1 QAKCCLAINECYF
14 FSDLP
19 NRSVKVKV
27 FSFVT
32 GNTLGSHKQF
42 VGTLCSQRAGIQEVS
57 TVEESAIILCFC
69 PVVSRAGTDIKA
81 ALQKLNDILVTKD
94 VVLVVLHHTFNTEL
108 TVPDSSRSV
117 SRKNTLTVDCLFHED
132 RGILHCSQN
141 EEAFR
146 TVLKLMDTKV
156 SMFHQ

>member
-1 QAKCCLAINECYF
+1 KT
-14 FSDLP
+14 
-19 NRSVKVKV
+19 VKV

-42 VGTLCSQRAGIQEVS
+42 VGTLCSRRAGIQEVS
-57 TVEESAIILCFC
+57 TVEECDVILCFC
-69 PVVSRAGTDIKA
+69 PVVSKAGINIEA
-81 ALQKLNDILVTKD
+81 ALQKLNDFPVTKD
-94 VVLVVLHHTFNTEL
+94 VVLVVLHHTFDPEC

-117 SRKNTLTVDCLFHED
+117 SRENTLTVDCLFHED

-146 TVLKLMDTKV
+146 TVLKLIDTKV
-156 SMFHQ
+156 SNCLI